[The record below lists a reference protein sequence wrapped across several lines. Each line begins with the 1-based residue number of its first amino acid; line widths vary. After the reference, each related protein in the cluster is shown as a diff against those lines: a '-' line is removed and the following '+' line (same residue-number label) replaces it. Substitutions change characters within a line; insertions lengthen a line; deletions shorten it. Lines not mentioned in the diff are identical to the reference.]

1 MPKACQSPWRGEEHP
16 KLNESCH
23 CDENEKNQDDDR
35 GGRSHAPRIVC
46 RHRPNPW
53 LRGFKLVEAP
63 VNRGPDYMKKGSV
76 TVGRA
81 GRLSVHTSDERAL
94 GMRETE
100 SPPSCM
106 HRAIDHEE

>member
-1 MPKACQSPWRGEEHP
+1 MMAVAGLTCRGSYAAAAEP
-16 KLNESCH
+16 VARRPPNLS
-23 CDENEKNQDDDR
+23 R
-35 GGRSHAPRIVC
+35 PPSTGG
-46 RHRPNPW
+46 
-53 LRGFKLVEAP
+53 L
-63 VNRGPDYMKKGSV
+63 DYMKKGSV

-106 HRAIDHEE
+106 HRAIDH

>member
-1 MPKACQSPWRGEEHP
+1 MIAVAGLTCRG
-16 KLNESCH
+16 SYA
-23 CDENEKNQDDDR
+23 
-35 GGRSHAPRIVC
+35 GIGRTRSSGTP
-46 RHRPNPW
+46 
-53 LRGFKLVEAP
+53 KLVEAP

-81 GRLSVHTSDERAL
+81 GRLSVHTLDERAL

-106 HRAIDHEE
+106 HRAIDHEEWFLE

>member
-1 MPKACQSPWRGEEHP
+1 MSPATAMRTRRIKMMIAVAG
-16 KLNESCH
+16 LTC
-23 CDENEKNQDDDR
+23 R
-35 GGRSHAPRIVC
+35 RIVC

-53 LRGFKLVEAP
+53 LRGSKLVEAP

-81 GRLSVHTSDERAL
+81 GRLSVHTLDERAL

-106 HRAIDHEE
+106 HPAIDHEEWFLE

>member
-1 MPKACQSPWRGEEHP
+1 MSPATAMRTRRIKMMIAVAGLTRRG
-16 KLNESCH
+16 SYAGIGRT
-23 CDENEKNQDDDR
+23 R
-35 GGRSHAPRIVC
+35 GSRAP
-46 RHRPNPW
+46 
-53 LRGFKLVEAP
+53 KLVEAP